1 MVSIQNLEFELEA
14 LLREKKYSEIIF
26 EITTKTKEEERNA
39 GLFVLL
45 GISRISLNKKKK
57 DQVQL
62 AVNDFKKG
70 YLKEKT
76 SENGFN
82 ALVNFILASVILSEF
97 ENIDVDFDEIK
108 NFYNELPKTHQE
120 KRAIN
125 IAMTTI
131 CSKFVDHE
139 VMLFHLEKVIKSGNF
154 ISNDLCNYG
163 YWRCFDKNWS
173 QREFFDYGKF
183 VDKNLPEYPQD
194 QIVKLS
200 NKKNNKIKLGFLSAD
215 LKKGHSITYFLKTIL
230 LNYNKDQIEIYL
242 LSNQIDFNFISREIS
257 DLVLKTID
265 ISKLNDLNALN
276 QIREL
281 NLDIIIDVMGYTSRN
296 RIGLF
301 KNRIAKKQVLWMGYC
316 NTTGLQNM
324 DYIMTDPN
332 LIYENEK
339 NLYAEQVLYLPEIWN
354 THCGFDFERKENP
367 PPLIK
372 NNYITFGSFNN
383 YDKIN
388 PDVIFTWSKILKKTN
403 NSKLVLKTSSKRLAT
418 KRLKDAFKKNGV
430 LESVRF
436 IDRAEKF
443 QDHMN
448 NYNLIDIALD
458 TFPYNG
464 VTTSFEATWMGVP
477 VLTMSGYNFNSRC
490 GESINKNLNMEQL
503 IAKNEDDYV
512 LKAVNLSNNHNDY
525 INQRKMVF
533 SNALKSPLF
542 DGQGYAKSFF
552 ETLEVIASRNI

>member
-45 GISRISLNKKKK
+45 GISRISLNKKNK

-62 AVNDFKKG
+62 AVDDFKKG

-76 SENGFN
+76 SENSLN
-82 ALVNFILASVILSEF
+82 ALVNFILASVILSDF
-97 ENIDVDFDEIK
+97 ENTDVNFDEIK
-108 NFYNELPKTHQE
+108 NFYKELPKIHQA

-125 IAMTTI
+125 IAMTSI

-139 VMLFHLEKVIKSGNF
+139 VMLLHLEKVIKSGDF

-173 QREFFDYGKF
+173 QREFFEYGKF
-183 VDKNLPEYPQD
+183 VEKNLPEYPQD
-194 QIVKLS
+194 QIAKLS
-200 NKKNNKIKLGFLSAD
+200 KKKNNKINLGILSAD
-215 LKKGHSITYFLKTIL
+215 LKNGHSITFFLKTIL
-230 LNYNKDQIEIYL
+230 SNYNKDEIEIYL
-242 LSNQIDFNFISREIS
+242 FSNQINANAISKEIS
-257 DLVLKTID
+257 DLVFKTID
-265 ISKLNDLNALN
+265 ISKLSNLNALN
-276 QIREL
+276 KIREE

-301 KNRIAKKQVLWMGYC
+301 KNRVAKKQVLWMGYC
-316 NTTGLQNM
+316 NTTGLKNM
-324 DYIMTDPN
+324 DYIIADPN
-332 LIYENEK
+332 LIYKDEK
-339 NLYAEQVLYLPEIWN
+339 NYYAEQVLYLPEIWN

-367 PPLIK
+367 PPLLK

-383 YDKIN
+383 PAKIN
-388 PDVIFTWSKILKKTN
+388 KNVIFCWSKILKEIE
-403 NSKLVLKTSSKRLAT
+403 NSKLIIKCSNDKKKLDRIESLME
-418 KRLKDAFKKNGV
+418 KNGV
-430 LESVRF
+430 LDSVIFHKRF
-436 IDRAEKF
+436 EDKK
-443 QDHMN
+443 DHLN
-448 NYNLIDIALD
+448 LYNEVDIALD

-464 VTTSFEATWMGVP
+464 VTTTFEAIWMGVP
-477 VLTMSGYNFNSRC
+477 VITMAGYNFNSRC

-512 LKAVNLSNNHNDY
+512 SKAVSLSTDRDKFLN
-525 INQRKMVF
+525 IRKSIF
-533 SNALKSPLF
+533 LDAIDSPLF
-542 DGQGYAKSFF
+542 NKKRFAENFF
-552 ETLEVIASRNI
+552 NSLREIIK

>member
-1 MVSIQNLEFELEA
+1 MVSIQNLEFELQD
-14 LLREKKYSEIIF
+14 LLRKKKYSEIIF

-97 ENIDVDFDEIK
+97 ENIDVDFSEIK
-108 NFYNELPKTHQE
+108 NFYKELPKTHQE

-125 IAMTTI
+125 IAMTSI

-139 VMLFHLEKVIKSGNF
+139 VMLFHLEKVIKSGDF

-173 QREFFDYGKF
+173 QKEFFEYGKF
-183 VDKNLPEYPQD
+183 VDKNLPEYRQD

-215 LKKGHSITYFLKTIL
+215 LKQGHSITFFLKTVL
-230 LNYNKDQIEIYL
+230 LNYSKDQIEIYL
-242 LSNQIDFNFISREIS
+242 LSNQIDFKSTSREIR
-257 DLVLKTID
+257 DLVFKTID
-265 ISKLNDLNALN
+265 ISSLNDVNALN

-316 NTTGLQNM
+316 NTTGLKNM

-332 LIYENEK
+332 LIYEDEK

-367 PPLIK
+367 PPLLK

-383 YDKIN
+383 PAKISKN
-388 PDVIFTWSKILKKTN
+388 VILCWSKILKEIK
-403 NSKLVLKTSSKRLAT
+403 NSKLIIKCSNDKKKLDRIEGLM
-418 KRLKDAFKKNGV
+418 KKNGV
-430 LESVRF
+430 LDSVIFHKRLE
-436 IDRAEKF
+436 DKK
-443 QDHMN
+443 DHLDL
-448 NYNLIDIALD
+448 YNKIDIALD

-464 VTTSFEATWMGVP
+464 VTTSFEAIWMGVP
-477 VLTMSGYNFNSRC
+477 VLTMAGYNFNSRC

-503 IAKNEDDYV
+503 IAKNEEDYIS
-512 LKAVNLSNNHNDY
+512 KAVSLD
-525 INQRKMVF
+525 IDRDKFFDLRKSIF
-533 SNALKSPLF
+533 LDAIKSPLF
-542 DGQGYAKSFF
+542 NKKKFAENFF
-552 ETLEVIASRNI
+552 NSLREIIK